1 MQDWKA
7 HIDLKQPCWDGYRVS
22 LGRLADGGFP
32 SPDELSSLLLP
43 GQANAAGKAIRFRP
57 AAEIPGVAY
66 EKHIH
71 ETGEVS
77 TRENSWHDLFNALA
91 WCRFPR
97 LKSAMNEVHYLCLD
111 EEQGGRRGKQ
121 RDALTLLDESGV
133 IVTSPSAELLE
144 ALYERNWHAAF
155 VDYRDAWHETGVL
168 VCGHAIL
175 EKFLQPYK
183 AMTAHV
189 IYLHLDKPMCEAELD
204 SLLAETLLEGSLV
217 RSPRDL
223 SPLPLMG
230 IPGWWHEGEQ
240 DSAFYADQS
249 VFRPP
254 PADK

>member
-7 HIDLKQPCWDGYRVS
+7 HIDLKHPCWEGYRVS
-22 LGRLADGGFP
+22 LGRLDDRDFP
-32 SPDELSSLLLP
+32 GPDELSKLLLP

-57 AAEIPGVAY
+57 SAEIPGVAY

-97 LKSAMNEVHYLCLD
+97 LKSAMNEVHYRCLD
-111 EEQGGRRGKQ
+111 QEQGGRRGKQ

-133 IVTSPSAELLE
+133 VVTSSNEELLN
-144 ALYERNWHAAF
+144 ALYQRNWQAAF
-155 VDYRDAWHETGVL
+155 VDSRDAWTGSGVMI
-168 VCGHAIL
+168 CGHAIL

-183 AMTAHV
+183 SMTAHAV
-189 IYLHLDKPMCEAELD
+189 YLHLPKPMCASELD
-204 SLLAETLLEGSLV
+204 EALADALLDGTLL
-217 RSPRDL
+217 RTPKDL

-230 IPGWWHEGEQ
+230 IPGWWTGGAQ
-240 DSAFYADQS
+240 DANFYADKT

-254 PADK
+254 PTD